1 MAKAKKKSIFF
12 CKECGFESAKWL
24 GQCPGCKE
32 WNSFVEE
39 PVIKNTAGK
48 EVHAGPG
55 EATAIGNITAQMLK
69 AGDFKSVEEART
81 TIHESFG
88 IKIYK

>member
-1 MAKAKKKSIFF
+1 MMDRHIKAP
-12 CKECGFESAKWL
+12 L
-24 GQCPGCKE
+24 
-32 WNSFVEE
+32 NDD
-39 PVIKNTAGK
+39 
-48 EVHAGPG
+48 EVK
-55 EATAIGNITAQMLK
+55 MLK

>member
-1 MAKAKKKSIFF
+1 MAKFRYILNILYPFLDKSRTDTAENIVKEETFAK
-12 CKECGFESAKWL
+12 A
-24 GQCPGCKE
+24 
-32 WNSFVEE
+32 
-39 PVIKNTAGK
+39 TGK